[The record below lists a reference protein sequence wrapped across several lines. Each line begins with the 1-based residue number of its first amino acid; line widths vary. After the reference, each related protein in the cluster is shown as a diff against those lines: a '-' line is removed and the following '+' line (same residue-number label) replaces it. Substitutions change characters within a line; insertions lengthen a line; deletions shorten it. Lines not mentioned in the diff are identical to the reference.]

1 MFFTVFLKE
10 SMIMAVTD
18 IGGGKY
24 QISDQVYPLKIN
36 LTPRAPNVVAKG
48 E

>member
-1 MFFTVFLKE
+1 MFFAVFLKE
-10 SMIMAVTD
+10 SVKMAVTD

-24 QISDQVYPLKIN
+24 QITNQVYPLKIN
-36 LTPRAPNVVAKG
+36 LTPRAPTAVAKG